1 MDRNEKTPSGRT
13 SLWRNARLATLREDL
28 GPLGIIEKAAIG
40 VRGGRIAYAGA
51 ESELPVGFAEADQVV
66 DCEGRWITPALI
78 DCHTHIVHGGNRAR
92 EFELR
97 LEGATY
103 EEIARAGGGIVSTV
117 KATNALSVEELVETA
132 LPRLNALLS
141 EGVSTVEIKS
151 GYGLNIEA
159 ELKMLRAAR
168 QLERVRPVRVLTSYL
183 AAHATPPEYK
193 GRNGDYIADVVLPG
207 LAKAHAEG
215 LVDVVDGFCEDI
227 AFSPAEIAL
236 VFDRAKSLGLPVKLH
251 AEQLSNLGGARL
263 AASYG
268 ALSAD
273 HLEYLDAEGAAAMAT
288 AGTVA
293 VLLPGAFYTLR
304 EKQLPP
310 VETLRAAGTRIAVAT
325 DCNPGTSPLTSLLMT
340 MNMSATLFRL
350 TVQECLAGV
359 TREAARALRILDET
373 GTLEAGKSADLAIWN
388 IDAPAELI
396 YRIGFNPLH
405 ERIFKGERIAV

>member
-1 MDRNEKTPSGRT
+1 MDENSNPSSGNT
-13 SLWRNARLATLREDL
+13 SLWRNARIATLREDM
-28 GPLGIIEKAAIG
+28 GPLGVIERGAIAT
-40 VRGGRIAYAGA
+40 RGDRIVYVGT
-51 ESELPVGFAEADQVV
+51 EQDLPLDIARADQVI
-66 DCEGRWITPALI
+66 DCERRWITPALI

-92 EFELR
+92 EFQLR

-103 EEIARAGGGIVSTV
+103 EEIARAGGGIASTV
-117 KATNALSVEELVETA
+117 KATNALSVEELVEAA
-132 LPRLNALLS
+132 LPRLDTLLG
-141 EGVSTVEIKS
+141 EGVATVEVKS

-168 QLERVRPVRVLTSYL
+168 RLQELRPVRIVTSYL

-207 LAKAHAEG
+207 LKSAHAEG
-215 LVDVVDGFCEDI
+215 LVDAVDGFCEGI
-227 AFSPAEIAL
+227 AFSPDEIAR
-236 VFDRAKSLGLPVKLH
+236 VFDAAKALGLPVKLH
-251 AEQLSNLGGARL
+251 AEQLSDLGGAKL

-273 HLEYLDAEGAAAMAT
+273 HLEYLDAEGAAAMAK

-304 EKQLPP
+304 ERQLPP
-310 VETLRAAGTRIAVAT
+310 VQVLRDAGARIAIAT
-325 DCNPGTSPLTSLLMT
+325 DCNPGTSPLTSVLLT

-350 TVQECLAGV
+350 TVDECLAGV
-359 TREAARALRILDET
+359 TREAARALGILDKT
-373 GTLEAGKSADLAIWN
+373 GTIEVGKSADLAIWN
-388 IDAPAELI
+388 IDEPAELI

-405 ERIFKGERIAV
+405 QRIFGGERIGQ